1 MKCYA
6 AWNDG
11 PAPQRMDKSSR
22 DLGGLTIEASVLA
35 THPTSDVLVVGDMSG
50 AVTLFD
56 PTQSEILGQLGGH
69 QASISRILFTPDG
82 DHMLTASTDGA
93 VFIWS
98 GDGEIVHRTEAT
110 GGVLAAAVHPTTR

>member
-1 MKCYA
+1 MTRYA
-6 AWNDG
+6 AWTAG

-22 DLGGLTIEASVLA
+22 ALGGLPVEASVLA
-35 THPTSDVLVVGDMSG
+35 THPTRDVLVVGDMSG

-56 PTQSEILGQLGGH
+56 PPQSEILGQLGGH
-69 QASISRILFTPDG
+69 QASVSRILFAPDG
-82 DHMLTASTDGA
+82 DHMLTAATDGA